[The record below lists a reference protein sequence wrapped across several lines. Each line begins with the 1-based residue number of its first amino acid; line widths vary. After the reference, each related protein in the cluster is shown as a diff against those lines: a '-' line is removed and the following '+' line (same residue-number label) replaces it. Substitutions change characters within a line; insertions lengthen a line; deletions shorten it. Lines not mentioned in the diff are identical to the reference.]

1 MFQVQQIDSD
11 TDALFDHA
19 FEISGFIFFVGP
31 MTVICVLYMLIGLK
45 LRKSKLLQG
54 SKRIGNEVNGRNWK
68 GQTRVIRML
77 GNVVFLN

>member
-1 MFQVQQIDSD
+1 
-11 TDALFDHA
+11 
-19 FEISGFIFFVGP
+19 

-54 SKRIGNEVNGRNWK
+54 AKRIGNEVNGRNWK

-77 GNVVFLN
+77 GK